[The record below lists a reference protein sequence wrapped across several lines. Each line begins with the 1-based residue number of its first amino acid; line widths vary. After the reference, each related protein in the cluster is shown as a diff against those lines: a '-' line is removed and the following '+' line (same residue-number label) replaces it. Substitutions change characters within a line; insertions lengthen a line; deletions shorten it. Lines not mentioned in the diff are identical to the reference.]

1 MKAIE
6 TINEKTAQAAWN
18 ANHFGDY
25 RTGSCTAEYA
35 AMVTEARKIAEN
47 QKKKVPEK
55 YHKKID
61 NLLAYYE
68 RKLAANIN
76 QRNSIDASYP
86 SILICGAGGFSN
98 RKKEK
103 QNSRRDSNMQEYT
116 YIASILKKIK
126 TVGTGGIMSG
136 DADALEQLRN
146 KLAKLEAHQEHMKQ
160 INAYYRK
167 HNSFEGCPGISST
180 DAEKLAKYM
189 TDFYQHQP
197 FPAWELSNNS
207 ANIRRIRD
215 RIETIEREKN
225 RTAETITGDGWQLI
239 EKPEIM
245 RIQFIFD
252 DKPDSDTRATL
263 KRNGFRWAPSEG
275 AWQRT
280 LNNAGRYAAKDV
292 MKQLPQAEPAEDTEA
307 APEELAPVEVPTPAE
322 PAPEEITATP
332 EDQTPEEPAA
342 PAPVTVP
349 EEIKRFEV
357 GKTYQTRSICNNECI
372 ISITVTARTEK
383 TITVIEHGETK
394 RLKINDK
401 STEYHKAETVYPWGH
416 YSMAPQIHADE
427 IVNPEPPAPAP
438 DDSPDHGS
446 EPELTSYSKI
456 TIDYDYINNLIQ
468 SAKPENESPAEEIT
482 APEAPEDQI
491 PAEEITAA
499 PEDQAAPAEDQ
510 TPTEPAEP
518 AAPAPAPAEHE
529 RPKAKRRAAPDW
541 VGKTMTA
548 YPRKPKK
555 PEWIGRKMVITIG
568 ERYARPAGA

>member
-1 MKAIE
+1 MMKAIE
-6 TINEKTAQAAWN
+6 TINENTARAAWN

-86 SILICGAGGFSN
+86 SILICGGGGFDN
-98 RKKEK
+98 RKKAK
-103 QNSRRDSNMQEYT
+103 QNARRDSNMQEYT
-116 YIASILKKIK
+116 YIASILQKIK

-136 DADALEQLRN
+136 DADALDQLRD
-146 KLAKLEAHQEHMKQ
+146 KLAKLEARQEQMKR

-167 HNSFEGCPGISST
+167 HKTLDGCPDLSEKGVASV
-180 DAEKLAKYM
+180 AEYM
-189 TDFYQHQP
+189 QKFSQDKPCPT
-197 FPAWELSNNS
+197 WELSNNS

-215 RIETIEREKN
+215 RIEHIEREKS
-225 RTAETITGDGWQLI
+225 RTAEAITGDGWQLI
-239 EKPEIM
+239 ENPEIM

-307 APEELAPVEVPTPAE
+307 APEELAPAEVSALAEPQEASAPEYELTSYSKNNIDDKYIDSLIQSTDTTPTPAEVPTPAE

-332 EDQTPEEPAA
+332 EEPAE
-342 PAPVTVP
+342 PAPVPVP

-357 GKTYQTRSICNNECI
+357 GKTYQTRSICNNDCI
-372 ISITVTARTEK
+372 ISITVTARTDK

-394 RLKINDK
+394 RLRINEK

-416 YSMAPQIHADE
+416 YSMAPQISAD
-427 IVNPEPPAPAP
+427 
-438 DDSPDHGS
+438 
-446 EPELTSYSKI
+446 KI
-456 TIDYDYINNLIQ
+456 AD
-468 SAKPENESPAEEIT
+468 PENEPDPDGST
-482 APEAPEDQI
+482 EAQI
-491 PAEEITAA
+491 PAEEITAV
-499 PEDQAAPAEDQ
+499 PEDQ

-518 AAPAPAPAEHE
+518 APAPAEPARH
-529 RPKAKRRAAPDW
+529 KAKRRAAPDW

-548 YPRKPKK
+548 YPKKPKK
-555 PEWIGRKMVITIG
+555 PDWIGRKMVITIG
-568 ERYARPAGA
+568 ERCARPAGA

>member
-1 MKAIE
+1 MMKAIE

-25 RTGSCTAEYA
+25 RAGSCSAEYA
-35 AMVTEARKIAEN
+35 ALVADARKIAEN

-68 RKLAANIN
+68 RKLASNIN

-86 SILICGAGGFSN
+86 SILICGAGGFDN
-98 RKKEK
+98 RKKAK
-103 QNSRRDSNMQEYT
+103 QNSRRDSNMQEYN
-116 YIASILKKIK
+116 YIQSILQKIK

-136 DADALEQLRN
+136 DADALDQLRD
-146 KLAKLEAHQEHMKQ
+146 KLAKLEARQEQMKR

-167 HNSFEGCPGISST
+167 HKTLDGCPDLS
-180 DAEKLAKYM
+180 EKGAASVSEYM
-189 TDFYQHQP
+189 QKFSQDKPCPT
-197 FPAWELSNNS
+197 WELSNNS
-207 ANIRRIRD
+207 ANIRRIRE

-225 RTAETITGDGWQLI
+225 RTAEAITGDGWQLI

-292 MKQLPQAEPAEDTEA
+292 MKQLPQAEPAEDTEVTPENQA
-307 APEELAPVEVPTPAE
+307 APAEVPTAEPAANYELVSYSKNNIDANYIDSLTQNANTTPTPAEVPTPAE
-322 PAPEEITATP
+322 PAPAS
-332 EDQTPEEPAA
+332 
-342 PAPVTVP
+342 VP

-372 ISITVTARTEK
+372 ISITVTARTDK

-394 RLKINDK
+394 RLRINEK

-416 YSMAPQIHADE
+416 YSMAPQIHADQ
-427 IVNPEPPAPAP
+427 IVDPEPPTPDHDPEPDPDDRPEIVPEEIQPEAPAP
-438 DDSPDHGS
+438 AS
-446 EPELTSYSKI
+446 E
-456 TIDYDYINNLIQ
+456 DIQ
-468 SAKPENESPAEEIT
+468 PEEIT
-482 APEAPEDQI
+482 AP
-491 PAEEITAA
+491 AE
-499 PEDQAAPAEDQ
+499 
-510 TPTEPAEP
+510 
-518 AAPAPAPAEHE
+518 PAPAPAEPA
-529 RPKAKRRAAPDW
+529 RPKARRRKNPDW
-541 VGKTMTA
+541 IGKTLTA
-548 YPRKPKK
+548 WERKPKPAAEPPK
-555 PEWIGRKMVITIG
+555 PARPDWIGRKMVITIG
-568 ERYARPAGA
+568 ERSARPAGA

>member
-1 MKAIE
+1 MKTIE
-6 TINEKTAQAAWN
+6 TINESTARAAWN

-35 AMVTEARKIAEN
+35 AMVAEARKIAEN

-86 SILICGAGGFSN
+86 SILICGGGGFDN
-98 RKKEK
+98 RKKAK
-103 QNSRRDSNMQEYT
+103 QNSRRDSNIQEYN
-116 YIASILKKIK
+116 YIQSILQKIK

-136 DADALEQLRN
+136 DSDALEQLRD
-146 KLAKLEAHQEHMKQ
+146 KLAKLEANQERMKQ

-167 HNSFEGCPGISST
+167 HKTLDGCPEVSAATARNIN
-180 DAEKLAKYM
+180 DYM
-189 TDFYQHQP
+189 LKFSQSQP
-197 FPAWELSNNS
+197 YPAWNLSNNS

-215 RIETIEREKN
+215 RIATIEREKS
-225 RTAETITGDGWQLI
+225 RTADTITGDGWQLI

-252 DKPDSDTRATL
+252 DKPDSDTRAAL

-292 MKQLPQAEPAEDTEA
+292 MKQLPQAEPAEDTEVTPENQA
-307 APEELAPVEVPTPAE
+307 APAEVPTAEPTANYELVSYSKNNIDANYIDSLTQSTDTTPTPAEVSTPAE
-322 PAPEEITATP
+322 PA
-332 EDQTPEEPAA
+332 
-342 PAPVTVP
+342 P

-357 GKTYQTRSICNNECI
+357 GKTYQTRSICDHECI
-372 ISITVTARTEK
+372 ISITVTARTDK
-383 TITVIEHGETK
+383 TITAIEHGETK
-394 RLKINDK
+394 RLRINEK

-416 YSMAPQIHADE
+416 YSMAPQIHADQIADPEPDPDDRPE
-427 IVNPEPPAPAP
+427 IV
-438 DDSPDHGS
+438 
-446 EPELTSYSKI
+446 
-456 TIDYDYINNLIQ
+456 
-468 SAKPENESPAEEIT
+468 
-482 APEAPEDQI
+482 PEA
-491 PAEEITAA
+491 
-499 PEDQAAPAEDQ
+499 
-510 TPTEPAEP
+510 PAEP
-518 AAPAPAPAEHE
+518 APEAPAPAPAQNE

-548 YPRKPKK
+548 YPKKPKK
-555 PEWIGRKMVITIG
+555 PDWIGRKMVITIG
-568 ERYARPAGA
+568 ERCARPAGA

>member
-1 MKAIE
+1 MKALE

-35 AMVTEARKIAEN
+35 AMVAEARKIAEN

-86 SILICGAGGFSN
+86 SILICGGGGFDN
-98 RKKEK
+98 QKKAK
-103 QNSRRDSNMQEYT
+103 QNSRRDSNMQEYK
-116 YIASILKKIK
+116 YIESILQKIK

-136 DADALEQLRN
+136 DADALEQLRD
-146 KLAKLEAHQEHMKQ
+146 KLAKLEARQEQMKR

-167 HNSFEGCPGISST
+167 HKTLDGCPDLSEKGVASV
-180 DAEKLAKYM
+180 AEYM
-189 TDFYQHQP
+189 QKFSQDKPCPT
-197 FPAWELSNNS
+197 WELSNNS

-215 RIETIEREKN
+215 RIEHIEREKS
-225 RTAETITGDGWQLI
+225 RTAEAITGDGWQLI

-263 KRNGFRWAPSEG
+263 KQNGFRWAPSEG

-307 APEELAPVEVPTPAE
+307 APENQAAPAEVPTAEPAANYELVSYSKNNIDANYIDSLTQSTDTTPTPAEVPPPAE
-322 PAPEEITATP
+322 PAPEEITA
-332 EDQTPEEPAA
+332 A
-342 PAPVTVP
+342 P

-357 GKTYQTRSICNNECI
+357 GKTYQTRSICNNDCI
-372 ISITVTARTEK
+372 ISITVTARTDK
-383 TITVIEHGETK
+383 TITVIEHGEKK
-394 RLKINDK
+394 RLRINEK

-416 YSMAPQIHADE
+416 YSMAPQIHADQ
-427 IVNPEPPAPAP
+427 IVDPEPPTPDHDPEPDPDDRPEIVPEAPA
-438 DDSPDHGS
+438 
-446 EPELTSYSKI
+446 EP
-456 TIDYDYINNLIQ
+456 
-468 SAKPENESPAEEIT
+468 
-482 APEAPEDQI
+482 APEAP
-491 PAEEITAA
+491 
-499 PEDQAAPAEDQ
+499 APAQ
-510 TPTEPAEP
+510 N
-518 AAPAPAPAEHE
+518 E

-541 VGKTMTA
+541 VGRQMTA
-548 YPRKPKK
+548 YPKKPKK
-555 PEWIGRKMVITIG
+555 PDFVGRKMIITIG
-568 ERYARPAGA
+568 ERSARPA

>member
-1 MKAIE
+1 
-6 TINEKTAQAAWN
+6 
-18 ANHFGDY
+18 
-25 RTGSCTAEYA
+25 
-35 AMVTEARKIAEN
+35 
-47 QKKKVPEK
+47 
-55 YHKKID
+55 
-61 NLLAYYE
+61 
-68 RKLAANIN
+68 
-76 QRNSIDASYP
+76 
-86 SILICGAGGFSN
+86 
-98 RKKEK
+98 
-103 QNSRRDSNMQEYT
+103 MQEYK

-136 DADALEQLRN
+136 DADALEQLRD
-146 KLAKLEAHQEHMKQ
+146 KLAKLEARQEQMKR

-167 HNSFEGCPGISST
+167 HKTLDGCPDLSEKGVAT
-180 DAEKLAKYM
+180 VAEYM
-189 TDFYQHQP
+189 QKFSQDKPCPT
-197 FPAWELSNNS
+197 WELSNNS

-215 RIETIEREKN
+215 RIEHIEREKS
-225 RTAETITGDGWQLI
+225 RTAEAITGDGWQLI

-263 KRNGFRWAPSEG
+263 KMNGFRWAPSEG

-307 APEELAPVEVPTPAE
+307 APEEIAPAEVPALAEPQEASAPEYQLTSYSKNNIDDKYIDSLIQSTNTTPTPAEVSTPAE
-322 PAPEEITATP
+322 PAPEEITAA
-332 EDQTPEEPAA
+332 PEEPAEL
-342 PAPVTVP
+342 APVPVP

-372 ISITVTARTEK
+372 ISITVTARTDK
-383 TITVIEHGETK
+383 TITVIERDETK
-394 RLKINDK
+394 RLRINEK

-427 IVNPEPPAPAP
+427 VVNPEPPAPDP
-438 DDSPDHGS
+438 DDNPDKGS
-446 EPELTSYSKI
+446 EPETELTSYSKI

-482 APEAPEDQI
+482 AAP
-491 PAEEITAA
+491 
-499 PEDQAAPAEDQ
+499 EDQ

-518 AAPAPAPAEHE
+518 APAPTKPE

-555 PEWIGRKMVITIG
+555 PDWIGRKMVITIG

>member
-35 AMVTEARKIAEN
+35 AMVAEARKIAEN

-61 NLLAYYE
+61 NLTAYYE

-86 SILICGAGGFSN
+86 SILICGGGGFDN
-98 RKKEK
+98 RKKAK
-103 QNSRRDSNMQEYT
+103 QNARRDSNMQEYT
-116 YIASILKKIK
+116 YIASILQKIK

-136 DADALEQLRN
+136 DADALDQLRD
-146 KLAKLEAHQEHMKQ
+146 KLAKLEAHQAHMKQ
-160 INAYYRK
+160 VNAYYRK

-180 DAEKLAKYM
+180 DAEKLTKYM
-189 TDFYQHQP
+189 ADFYQHQP

-215 RIETIEREKN
+215 RIEHIEREKS
-225 RTAETITGDGWQLI
+225 RTTEAITGDGWQLI

-245 RIQFIFD
+245 RIQFVFVG
-252 DKPDSDTRATL
+252 KPDSDTRATL

-292 MKQLPQAEPAEDTEA
+292 MKQLPQAEPAEVPA
-307 APEELAPVEVPTPAE
+307 VEEPQEVSASV
-322 PAPEEITATP
+322 A
-332 EDQTPEEPAA
+332 EDQTPAASAEPAE

-357 GKTYQTRSICNNECI
+357 GKTYQTRSICNNDCI
-372 ISITVTARTEK
+372 ISITVTARTDK

-394 RLKINDK
+394 RLRINEK

-427 IVNPEPPAPAP
+427 VVNPEPPAPAP

-468 SAKPENESPAEEIT
+468 NAKPENEHHAEEIT
-482 APEAPEDQI
+482 ATPEAP
-491 PAEEITAA
+491 AE
-499 PEDQAAPAEDQ
+499 
-510 TPTEPAEP
+510 
-518 AAPAPAPAEHE
+518 PAPAPAEPARH
-529 RPKAKRRAAPDW
+529 KAKRRAAPDW

-548 YPRKPKK
+548 YPKPPKK
-555 PEWIGRKMVITIG
+555 PDWIGRKMIITIG
-568 ERYARPAGA
+568 ERCARPAGA

>member
-6 TINEKTAQAAWN
+6 TINETTAQAAWN

-35 AMVTEARKIAEN
+35 EMVTEARKIAEN

-86 SILICGAGGFSN
+86 SILICGGGGFDN
-98 RKKEK
+98 RKKAK
-103 QNSRRDSNMQEYT
+103 QNARRDSNMQEYT
-116 YIASILKKIK
+116 YIASILQKIK

-136 DADALEQLRN
+136 DADALDQLRD
-146 KLAKLEAHQEHMKQ
+146 KLAKLEARQEQMKN

-167 HNSFEGCPGISST
+167 HKTLDGCPDISE
-180 DAEKLAKYM
+180 AGAKTINEHMQRFGYSKPCP
-189 TDFYQHQP
+189 TY
-197 FPAWELSNNS
+197 ELSNNS

-215 RIETIEREKN
+215 RIEHIEREKS
-225 RTAETITGDGWQLI
+225 RTAEAITGDGWQLI

-245 RIQFIFD
+245 RIQFIFN

-307 APEELAPVEVPTPAE
+307 APEELAPAELPALAEPQEASAPEYELTSYSKNNIDDKYIDSLIQSTDTTPTPAEVPTPAE

-332 EDQTPEEPAA
+332 EEPAE
-342 PAPVTVP
+342 PAPVPVP

-372 ISITVTARTEK
+372 ISITVTARTDK
-383 TITVIEHGETK
+383 TITAIERDETK
-394 RLKINDK
+394 RLRINEK

-416 YSMAPQIHADE
+416 YSMAPQIHADQ
-427 IVNPEPPAPAP
+427 IIDPEPPAPDP
-438 DDSPDHGS
+438 DGS
-446 EPELTSYSKI
+446 TEDQT
-456 TIDYDYINNLIQ
+456 
-468 SAKPENESPAEEIT
+468 PAEEIT
-482 APEAPEDQI
+482 AP
-491 PAEEITAA
+491 
-499 PEDQAAPAEDQ
+499 
-510 TPTEPAEP
+510 AEP
-518 AAPAPAPAEHE
+518 APVPAVNE
-529 RPKAKRRAAPDW
+529 RPKAKRRAAAPW
-541 VGKTMTA
+541 IGKPMTA
-548 YPRKPKK
+548 YPKKPKK
-555 PEWIGRKMVITIG
+555 PEWLGRKMVITIG
-568 ERYARPAGA
+568 ERSARPAGA

>member
-1 MKAIE
+1 MKTIE
-6 TINEKTAQAAWN
+6 TINENTARAAWN

-25 RTGSCTAEYA
+25 RAGSCTAEYA
-35 AMVTEARKIAEN
+35 AMVAEARKIAEN

-61 NLLAYYE
+61 NLTAYYE

-86 SILICGAGGFSN
+86 SILICGGGNFDN

-103 QNSRRDSNMQEYT
+103 QNSRRDSNMQEYK
-116 YIASILKKIK
+116 YIASILQKIK

-136 DADALEQLRN
+136 DADALDQLRD
-146 KLAKLEAHQEHMKQ
+146 KLAKLEAHQDHMKQ

-167 HNSFEGCPGISST
+167 HNSFEGCPGISAA

-189 TDFYQHQP
+189 ADFYQHQP
-197 FPAWELSNNS
+197 FPSWELSNNN

-215 RIETIEREKN
+215 RIEHIEREKS
-225 RTAETITGDGWQLI
+225 RTAEAITGDGWQLI

-307 APEELAPVEVPTPAE
+307 EPEELAPAEVPTPAE

-332 EDQTPEEPAA
+332 EEPAE
-342 PAPVTVP
+342 PAPVPVP

-357 GKTYQTRSICNNECI
+357 GKTYQTRSICDHNCI

-383 TITVIEHGETK
+383 TITVIEGNESK
-394 RLKINDK
+394 RLRINEK
-401 STEYHKAETVYPWGH
+401 STEWHKAETVYPWGH

-427 IVNPEPPAPAP
+427 VVNPEPPAPAP
-438 DDSPDHGS
+438 DDSPDKGS
-446 EPELTSYSKI
+446 EPETELTSYSKI

-468 SAKPENESPAEEIT
+468 NAKPENESPAEEIT
-482 APEAPEDQI
+482 AAP
-491 PAEEITAA
+491 
-499 PEDQAAPAEDQ
+499 EDQ

-518 AAPAPAPAEHE
+518 APAP
-529 RPKAKRRAAPDW
+529 RKAKRRAAPDW

-548 YPRKPKK
+548 YPKKPKK

-568 ERYARPAGA
+568 ERCARPAGA

>member
-25 RTGSCTAEYA
+25 RTGSCTAEYT

-146 KLAKLEAHQEHMKQ
+146 KLAKLEAHQDHMKQ

-167 HNSFEGCPGISST
+167 HNSFEGCPGISDA
-180 DAEKLAKYM
+180 DAEKLTKYM

-215 RIETIEREKN
+215 RIEHIEREKS
-225 RTAETITGDGWQLI
+225 RTAEAITGDGWQLV

-292 MKQLPQAEPAEDTEA
+292 IKQLPQAEPAEDTEA
-307 APEELAPVEVPTPAE
+307 APEELAPAEVPALAEPQEASAPEYELTSYSKNNIDDKYIDSLIQSTDTTPTPAEVPTPAE
-322 PAPEEITATP
+322 PAPEEIPTA
-332 EDQTPEEPAA
+332 PEEPAE
-342 PAPVTVP
+342 PAPVP

-357 GKTYQTRSICNNECI
+357 GKTYQTRSICNNDCI
-372 ISITVTARTEK
+372 ISITVTARTDK

-394 RLKINDK
+394 RLRINEK

-416 YSMAPQIHADE
+416 YSMAPQISAD
-427 IVNPEPPAPAP
+427 
-438 DDSPDHGS
+438 
-446 EPELTSYSKI
+446 KI
-456 TIDYDYINNLIQ
+456 AD
-468 SAKPENESPAEEIT
+468 PENDPDPDGST
-482 APEAPEDQI
+482 EDQT

-510 TPTEPAEP
+510 TP
-518 AAPAPAPAEHE
+518 AAPAPASAEPE
-529 RPKAKRRAAPDW
+529 RPKAKRHAAPAW

-548 YPRKPKK
+548 YPKKPKK
-555 PEWIGRKMVITIG
+555 PEWIGRKMIITIG
-568 ERYARPAGA
+568 ERCARPAGA